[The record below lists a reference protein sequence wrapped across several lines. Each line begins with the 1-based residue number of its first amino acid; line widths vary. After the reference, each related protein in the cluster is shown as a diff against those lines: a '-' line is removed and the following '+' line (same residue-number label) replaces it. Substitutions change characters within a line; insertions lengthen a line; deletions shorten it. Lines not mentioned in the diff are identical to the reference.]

1 MTNVNFVTS
10 FNESLFVD
18 TSYKFLESVLDKW
31 EPSVNLNCY
40 THDVDLNNYAVPDV
54 SNIKF
59 KSLHDVEDYSN
70 FQKTFKKHNGTEGQT
85 VDYNWK
91 LDALRWSHKVFA
103 LTESAFNLVADGDN
117 PGWLVWIDADSY
129 TLKRMTHKDILSL
142 LPEGADV
149 VCIEREDK
157 EYIEGAFIAF
167 NLNSKSAV
175 DLLGDLRGAYIAG
188 EVFNYRE
195 WHDSFVFTRLLT
207 LYKAHG
213 LKVLN
218 LGMNADTSN
227 LTAFEQSPLASMFL
241 HFKGASAAS
250 LKNIR
255 DEKGERFVSLP
266 EETTHDILP
275 SRYTLLSDIINH
287 YKPTGTVV
295 ETGTWNGGRAIQ
307 MAMTMFEYTDK
318 VHYVG
323 YDLFEEA
330 TPHTDEEEF
339 NVKAH
344 NKMQAVE
351 KRFTDF
357 ANIMLK
363 RKSKYFTFEL
373 IKGNT
378 RDTMKKQDADLVL
391 MGGGNSFTTVNNE
404 YEKLNHNKLIIFD
417 NFYMTDSAE
426 KNVIEKYQGVNKV
439 FDSIKEVKTKKG
451 KEDEEGWTNFDEDDT
466 GVRKLI
472 LPSSDDVRGGGVS
485 HICLILNDPDL
496 PEVPKKFKQVPIIVN
511 PRDCV
516 SKEYIRDNIK
526 SNLKVIEH
534 NRFMNRIS
542 PHNKTALIVSGGP
555 YLDIKEL
562 KDTIKKNPG
571 CKVVCVKH
579 SYNKLL
585 TNGIKPW
592 ACVLLDPRPIT
603 GKSTHGITRKELFK
617 KVDPS
622 TKFFVASMTDPSV
635 TKHLISKKADV
646 YGWHAFTESL
656 REEDERGV
664 QIVNN
669 QVHLVDELGIPQG
682 STLITGGTCAAMR
695 SIGIMNTMGFREM
708 HLFGFDCSME
718 KPTDKQMKETT
729 GAEDEDPKPKY
740 MKVTVNDKD
749 FWTTG
754 ELLAMAQDCERS
766 FRDANSAINFTYHGK
781 DTMVSELWKVIES
794 ERPLPNF
801 EEVFDD

>member
-117 PGWLVWIDADSY
+117 PGWLIWIDADSY

-218 LGMNADTSN
+218 LGLNADTSN